1 VYGVPNGAPRRRRD
15 GGSRGRRRR
24 SERRK
29 EVLRTLDA
37 DATADLGEG
46 GGGARGGRRFCAPK
60 IGEETP
66 LGLAGVGEL
75 GLSGAPRRSWRTWI
89 ERTQMPIPPAPSA
102 TKHLCSDPRCPPLS
116 QPWATT
122 AWVFAVTQGLPW
134 G

>member
-1 VYGVPNGAPRRRRD
+1 VYGVPNGAARRRRD

-37 DATADLGEG
+37 DATADLGQG

-89 ERTQMPIPPAPSA
+89 ERTQMPITPVQRPG
-102 TKHLCSDPRCPPLS
+102 
-116 QPWATT
+116 
-122 AWVFAVTQGLPW
+122 WVKRRHVSRRGDSTRPGNAGVSPKALWF
-134 G
+134 